1 MTHKEGLV
9 RSNRLLIGLTAIN
22 LTLLIAQL
30 AGIARASTGGGPE
43 TVRARAI
50 ELIDERGRVRAQL
63 NVETDGEAVFRLRDA
78 EGEIRVKL
86 GGGRDGSGLLLLDG
100 STEPGIHLLA
110 GSSGTSVTLRRDGR
124 RRAITPD

>member
-1 MTHKEGLV
+1 M
-9 RSNRLLIGLTAIN
+9 RSNRLLIGLTAII

-63 NVETDGEAVFRLRDA
+63 NVETDGEAVLRLRDA

-86 GGGRDGSGLLLLDG
+86 GGGREGSGLLLLDG
-100 STEPGIHLLA
+100 STQPGIHLLA

>member
-9 RSNRLLIGLTAIN
+9 RSNRALIGLTAIN
-22 LTLLIAQL
+22 LTLLIGL
-30 AGIARASTGGGPE
+30 LTRVAGASTGTAPD

-110 GSSGTSVTLRRDGR
+110 GSSGTSVTLKRDGR

>member
-9 RSNRLLIGLTAIN
+9 RSSRVLIGLTVIN

-30 AGIARASTGGGPE
+30 TRVARASTARE

-63 NVETDGEAVFRLRDA
+63 SVETDGEALFRLRDA

-86 GGGRDGSGLLLLDG
+86 GGGREGSGLLLLDG

-124 RRAITPD
+124 HRAITPD